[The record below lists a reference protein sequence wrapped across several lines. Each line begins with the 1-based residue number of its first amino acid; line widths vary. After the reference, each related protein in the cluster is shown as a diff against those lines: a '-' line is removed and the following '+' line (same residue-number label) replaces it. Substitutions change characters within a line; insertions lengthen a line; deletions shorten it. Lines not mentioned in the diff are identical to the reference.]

1 MKTAITQNSIVE
13 ESWPRIESY
22 LLKRGVKP
30 DAVLLPGA
38 TQEQIGWA
46 ESVLGVKLP
55 IDFLEFYKIHNG
67 QIPNAY
73 GIVNGEELMSLERIV
88 EEWVIWQRLATA
100 GAFDD
105 AMANADDGVQEVWH
119 SRSWIPFT
127 DDGLGNHLCLDMA
140 PANRGSRGQIIRI
153 WHDDTGR
160 FRQAPSFGSWVANF
174 AYDLN
179 RAMFV

>member
-55 IDFLEFYKIHNG
+55 IDFL
-67 QIPNAY
+67 
-73 GIVNGEELMSLERIV
+73 
-88 EEWVIWQRLATA
+88 
-100 GAFDD
+100 
-105 AMANADDGVQEVWH
+105 
-119 SRSWIPFT
+119 
-127 DDGLGNHLCLDMA
+127 
-140 PANRGSRGQIIRI
+140 
-153 WHDDTGR
+153 
-160 FRQAPSFGSWVANF
+160 
-174 AYDLN
+174 
-179 RAMFV
+179 